1 MAQHAHADCCANA
14 TAQPVGST
22 AFNAADRLA
31 VINLVNS
38 YGYLADNF
46 GATRFDELF
55 DELFA
60 ADATVELH
68 AGDKMLVDGLTQFK
82 DFVGKRHAKLMSWIA
97 RTDGQ
102 IQQPR
107 MT

>member
-1 MAQHAHADCCANA
+1 MAQHAHADCCANV

-46 GATRFDELF
+46 GATRF